1 MRNRFQRK
9 ALEWFLIFFA
19 LCMLPFAFASSP
31 EILGQIV
38 RSQGAS
44 LGGSLVPNE
53 GSIIAGD
60 LLETTE
66 TGSALLRFGT
76 RAEAVLGAGTRVTFS
91 GDATQLAAK
100 LAAGA
105 MTVETFGAKPFVIIT
120 ANCKVEPT
128 GQSPAT
134 YVVSFMPG
142 HGTAV
147 RAKNGTVRV
156 TSLQP
161 ASTRLVTPGKEAL
174 VADNGSNG
182 SPVAGQQEQGKPSP
196 SLPAGPA
203 PPAPATQP
211 SPGSSSAGPQQESG
225 KQAPSQAAGP
235 VAPATT
241 LHHSSTGIILLVVGA
256 AGAAGAALAA
266 SGGGSGPASPSAP

>member
-66 TGSALLRFGT
+66 TGSALLRFGS
-76 RAEAVLGAGTRVTFS
+76 RAEIVLGASTRVTFN
-91 GDATQLAAK
+91 GEPGKLAAN

-105 MTVETFGAKPFVIIT
+105 MTVETLGATPFIT
-120 ANCKVEPT
+120 VTPNCKVEPS

-134 YVVSFMPG
+134 YGVSFIPG

-147 RAKNGTVRV
+147 QTKIGTVRV
-156 TSLQP
+156 TTLQP
-161 ASTRLVTPGKEAL
+161 ASTRLVTPGREAL
-174 VADNGSNG
+174 VADNTSNA
-182 SPVAGQQEQGKPSP
+182 SPIAGQQEQGKPSP

-203 PPAPATQP
+203 QPASTGQAIPAP
-211 SPGSSSAGPQQESG
+211 SSASTPQEGG
-225 KQAPSQAAGP
+225 KPAPSQAAGP
-235 VAPATT
+235 SMPATVP
-241 LHHSSTGIILLVVGA
+241 HHGSGGVVLLVVGV

-266 SGGGSGPASPSAP
+266 SGGGSGPASPSVP